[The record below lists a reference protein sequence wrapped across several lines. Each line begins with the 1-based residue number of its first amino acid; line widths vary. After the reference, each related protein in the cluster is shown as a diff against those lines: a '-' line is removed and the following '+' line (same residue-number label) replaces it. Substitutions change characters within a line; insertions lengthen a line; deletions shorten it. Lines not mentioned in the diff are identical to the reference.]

1 LAESTKR
8 PRKKIGRT
16 AAKPG
21 RGAGPGLRRRI
32 LDAARSQLI
41 QHGYAHFSMRNI
53 AARVGV
59 SATSIYLYFDGKDT
73 LVHGLIDEGMEAL
86 HAALEQADDPRAA
99 PAARL
104 ERLCRAYLEFGHANP
119 EYYEIMFLLHPARM
133 ARYPAEKYRRAR
145 RNLEIFAGALAPLS
159 PAGADLRLTTH
170 ALWCLLHGAVSLR
183 IAGRMDSHVEP
194 ERLAAETIGRALRMV
209 NAA

>member
-1 LAESTKR
+1 MRR
-8 PRKKIGRT
+8 PVKKASRS

-73 LVHGLIDEGMEAL
+73 LVHGLIDEGMESL
-86 HAALEQADDPRAA
+86 HADLLKSDDSAAA

-104 ERLCRAYLEFGHANP
+104 ERLCLAYLEFGRANP

-145 RNLEIFAGALAPLS
+145 RNLEIFSAALAPLC
-159 PAGADLRLTTH
+159 PLGEDLRLTSH

-183 IAGRMDSHVEP
+183 ISGRMDSHVEAD
-194 ERLAAETIGRALRMV
+194 RLAAETVNRALRMV
-209 NAA
+209 CAA

>member
-1 LAESTKR
+1 MKR
-8 PRKKIGRT
+8 PAKKSRRP
-16 AAKPG
+16 AARPG

-41 QHGYAHFSMRNI
+41 QHGYAHLSMRSI
-53 AARVGV
+53 ATRVGV

-73 LVHGLIDEGMEAL
+73 LVHGLIDEGMESL
-86 HAALEQADDPRAA
+86 HESLLRAEAPAAA

-104 ERLCRAYLEFGHANP
+104 ENLCRAYLEFGRSNP

-145 RNLEIFAGALAPLS
+145 RNLEIFAAALEPLC
-159 PAGADLRLTTH
+159 PPGADLRLTSH

-194 ERLAAETIGRALRMV
+194 ERLAAETVSRALRMV
-209 NAA
+209 SAA

>member
-1 LAESTKR
+1 MRR
-8 PRKKIGRT
+8 PVKKSSKP

-73 LVHGLIDEGMEAL
+73 LVHGLIDEGMESL
-86 HAALEQADDPRAA
+86 HETLLKSDDPAAA
-99 PAARL
+99 PAERL
-104 ERLCRAYLEFGHANP
+104 ERLCRAYLEFGAANP

-145 RNLEIFAGALAPLS
+145 RNLELFASALAPLCT
-159 PAGADLRLTTH
+159 PGEDLRLTSHT
-170 ALWCLLHGAVSLR
+170 LWCLLHGAVSLR
-183 IAGRMDSHVEP
+183 ISGRMDSHVEAD
-194 ERLAAETIGRALRMV
+194 RVAAETVNRALRMV
-209 NAA
+209 SAA

>member
-1 LAESTKR
+1 MTRSAKKV
-8 PRKKIGRT
+8 RK
-16 AAKPG
+16 AAVRPG

-41 QHGYAHFSMRNI
+41 LHGYADFSMRSI

-73 LVHGLIDEGMEAL
+73 LVHGLIDEGMESLHEAL
-86 HAALEQADDPRAA
+86 LRADDPSAE
-99 PAARL
+99 PVARL
-104 ERLCRAYLEFGHANP
+104 ERLCRAYLDFGDANP

-145 RNLEIFAGALAPLS
+145 RNLEIFAAALNPLC
-159 PAGADLRLTTH
+159 PPGADLRLTSH

-183 IAGRMDSHVEP
+183 ISGRMDSHLEP
-194 ERLAAETIGRALRMV
+194 ARLTTETVRCALRMV
-209 NAA
+209 SAA